1 MRSVIM
7 KRVIVATSLTIGL
20 LGLTACGSK
29 GNSEIVAETDAGNV
43 TKEEFY
49 EELKT
54 RSGAEVLR
62 ELVTLTILEDKYEV
76 TDEQIEKELDKIKDQ
91 VGEGYEDVL
100 ASQGLTEEVLKK
112 DIKNSLLQEAAITE
126 GIEVSDEEIEKYY
139 ERMKTEIEARHIL
152 VEDEETAKEMK
163 DKLEKGED
171 FAKLAEEN
179 STDEASAAE
188 GGNLGFFT
196 VGSMLPEFEDAAFS
210 MDVDEISDPVQSDFG
225 FHIIEVTDKK
235 EVEEDIGSLEDNKSE
250 IRRNIVEG
258 KIDQEEAMEKMNKLL
273 DETEIDIKIEELK
286 DIFDE
291 PETQPMG

>member
-1 MRSVIM
+1 M